1 MRSAYCPPSLPGGRA
16 RSAARVPE
24 VSRGGAA
31 AAAGSSPV
39 PVAGAGPR
47 RPRPAPLPEPARP
60 RPRAVAIRQPRVT
73 GELRPDPPRSLRS
86 RPGLRSPSPG
96 GGPPPPPSD
105 RLPRRTGCPERQ
117 DAEAAVFFQS
127 SEGLSRK
134 PPVGLWQ
141 GSTRLNAL
149 RYCQCSLVL
158 MPSDT

>member
-39 PVAGAGPR
+39 PVAGAGRR

-60 RPRAVAIRQPRVT
+60 RPRAGAITPPRVT
-73 GELRPDPPRSLRS
+73 GELRPDSPRSLRS

-96 GGPPPPPSD
+96 GGPPRGPSAAPPPPSD

-127 SEGLSRK
+127 SEGLSQK
-134 PPVGLWQ
+134 PPVGL
-141 GSTRLNAL
+141 
-149 RYCQCSLVL
+149 
-158 MPSDT
+158 